1 MRELVARYLS
11 HSISRRRLV
20 GGLTR
25 AGLTA
30 AAAQS
35 VLGAVTS
42 VSFAQQRAGGAA
54 AYVPQGAATAPVPYV
69 PHDAETPP
77 ARGLPAVAGVRSFQG
92 TGGAAF
98 AEQLIACGVRY
109 VFGNSASEDAQ
120 FYEALVDRPELKYVL
135 TPHEGPG
142 AAMAAGYI
150 KASGEPAVVMQAGAV
165 GMMNAMGQMY
175 NAWKEQTP
183 LVVYSYR
190 TDGSRRAGRDGFE
203 EVANQEQLA
212 QPITKYTWLARRP
225 DMIPET
231 VRRAFKAAWTPPF
244 GPAYISWHSDY
255 NDERVRADI
264 IPQDKFDPRMRVR
277 PNPDEV
283 ERAARLLVEARMPL
297 LVVGDEI
304 CKARAAG
311 KAVKLAE
318 LLGMPV
324 TQIRQLFANFPSPHP
339 LWVGNIPAG
348 NLNSLAFPKNP
359 DVVINVGNKF
369 QHAGPAPIVPRGPK
383 FIDMRIDFASMG
395 NVMLTDVPLVADV
408 ALGLDDLYA
417 AVEQLMTPT
426 LQERAAERAAE
437 VKKFAAQARTLRA
450 QVVNN
455 PEWDSSPLIA
465 DRVTW
470 EIAKFADPDAI
481 IVNEAGSVAMHSF
494 DFNPIGGRELFYYYG
509 SHLGSGVGTAA
520 GVKLARPS
528 QQVICLVGDGSFIF
542 GPTALW
548 NMARLELPV
557 IVVVYNNHAYAGPHS
572 RVVAN
577 VPGGRMVET
586 GQFVH
591 DYLGD
596 PDMNMADIARG
607 FGVAG
612 EVVESP
618 AQLRE
623 ALARARTQTADGR
636 PYLLDVQVARRGVG
650 WAEKPWVPPIRLAS
664 IRSRRG

>member
-1 MRELVARYLS
+1 MRELVAKYLS
-11 HSISRRRLV
+11 HSISRRRFV
-20 GGLTR
+20 NGLTK

-30 AAAQS
+30 TAANS
-35 VLGAVTS
+35 VLAAVTS
-42 VSFAQQRAGGAA
+42 VSQAEGGT
-54 AYVPQGAATAPVPYV
+54 ATSAVPYV
-69 PHDAETPP
+69 PPNAQARPP
-77 ARGLPAVAGVRSFQG
+77 AGASGSVAGVKPFQG
-92 TGGAAF
+92 TGGAAL
-98 AEQLIACGVRY
+98 AEQLIACGVKY

-120 FYEALVDRPELKYVL
+120 FYEALVDRPQLKYVL

-150 KASGEPAVVMQAGAV
+150 KASGEPAIVMQAGVV
-165 GMMNAMGQMY
+165 GMMNAMGQMF

-190 TDGSRRAGRDGFE
+190 TDQSRRAGRDGFE
-203 EVANQEQLA
+203 EVPHQEQLA
-212 QPITKYTWLARRP
+212 EPITKYAWESQRP

-244 GPAYISWHSDY
+244 GPSYISWHSDY
-255 NDERVRADI
+255 NEDRVRTDI
-264 IPQDKFDPRMRVR
+264 IDQRQFDPRMRVR

-283 ERAARLLVEARMPL
+283 DRAAKLLVEARMPL
-297 LVVGDEI
+297 LIVGDEI
-304 CKARAAG
+304 YKAKAAG

-324 TQIRQLFANFPSPHP
+324 TQVRQLYANFPESHP
-339 LWVGNIPAG
+339 LWVGNTPAT
-348 NLNSLAFPKNP
+348 NLNSLTFPKNA
-359 DVVINVGNKF
+359 DVIINIGNKF
-369 QHAGPAPIVPRGPK
+369 QHNGPAPIVPRGPK
-383 FIDMRIDFASMG
+383 FIDMRIDYASMG
-395 NVMLTDVPLVADV
+395 NVMLTEVPLVCDV
-408 ALGLDDLYA
+408 GLGIDDLYA
-417 AVEQLMTPT
+417 AVEQLMTPA
-426 LQERAAERAAE
+426 LKAKAAERATT
-437 VKKFAAQARTLRA
+437 VRKFTEQAQALHA
-450 QVVNN
+450 LVVNN
-455 PEWDSSPLIA
+455 PEWDNSPLIA
-465 DRVTW
+465 DRVTF
-470 EIAKFADPDAI
+470 EVAQFADPDAI

-494 DFNPIGGRELFYYYG
+494 NFDPNGGRELFYYYG

-520 GVKLARPS
+520 GVKLARPN

-548 NMARLELPV
+548 NMARLELPA
-557 IVVVYNNHAYAGPHS
+557 IVVVYNNHAYSGPHS

-577 VPGGRMVET
+577 VPGGRMMQT

-591 DYLGD
+591 DFLGN

-618 AQLRE
+618 AKLRE
-623 ALARARTQTADGR
+623 ALARARAHTVEGK

-650 WAEKPWVPPIRLAS
+650 WSDRPWIPPIRVAEM
-664 IRSRRG
+664 RQKRV